1 MERENLKSHG
11 EGSLERFK
19 VFHLKDFNEIVGD
32 KWPRVIL
39 TVQLDRTVGIQ
50 AATRRNKR
58 EK

>member
-1 MERENLKSHG
+1 M
-11 EGSLERFK
+11 FD
-19 VFHLKDFNEIVGD
+19 VFQLKDFSEIVGD

-39 TVQLDRTVGIQ
+39 KVQLDRTVGIQ